1 MNIEDAINVPRL
13 NYARTPIHFVYHAA
27 RTVREAHFAIL
38 WFCNHQLG
46 VAMKGHDMCQKC
58 EHNSMC
64 KYKYGFQSSFLN
76 QNVPSE
82 EWQMLP
88 AQIEGMNIG

>member
-1 MNIEDAINVPRL
+1 
-13 NYARTPIHFVYHAA
+13 
-27 RTVREAHFAIL
+27 
-38 WFCNHQLG
+38 
-46 VAMKGHDMCQKC
+46 
-58 EHNSMC
+58 MC

-88 AQIEGMNIG
+88 AQIEGMNIGWKISEMEWWNI